1 MLQDKGGV
9 HKISKAFDANKYQNM
24 SNVTSEIISPSA
36 AIEWTLNNKYKRVT
50 IYYDYEYIENWVTG
64 AQGANKHITRLDAQ
78 KMKEYQV
85 NIQMRFVKGKSYS
98 GDEYNDKADELAK

>member
-1 MLQDKGGV
+1 
-9 HKISKAFDANKYQNM
+9 M

-64 AQGANKHITRLDAQ
+64 A
-78 KMKEYQV
+78 
-85 NIQMRFVKGKSYS
+85 
-98 GDEYNDKADELAK
+98 